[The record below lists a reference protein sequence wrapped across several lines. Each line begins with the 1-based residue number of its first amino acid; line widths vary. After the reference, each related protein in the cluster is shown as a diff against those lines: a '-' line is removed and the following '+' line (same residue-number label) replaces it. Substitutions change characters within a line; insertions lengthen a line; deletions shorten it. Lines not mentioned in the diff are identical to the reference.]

1 VAMRFRDREDAGRQL
16 ADLLRRADLGSGD
29 VLVLAL
35 PRGGVPVAAQV
46 AQALCVPLDVV
57 VVRKLGVPFQP
68 ELAMGAIGEEGV
80 RVENSEVL
88 RLAGLDEDD
97 LAAAEARERPELE
110 RRARQYRDGRARL
123 SLAGRCAVIV
133 DDGIATGST
142 VRAACLVARGQGVA
156 RLVVGVPVA
165 SRLATQELKDVCDDL
180 FALAVPEPFY
190 AVGEWY
196 RDFSQTTDEEV
207 RVMLRRQPWLDND
220 LRAESR
226 APQRPQR
233 GGEDD
238 AS

>member
-1 VAMRFRDREDAGRQL
+1 MRFRDREDAGRQL

-46 AQALCVPLDVV
+46 AQALCVPLDVL

-80 RVENSEVL
+80 RVENAEVL
-88 RLAGLDEDD
+88 RLAGLDAAD
-97 LAAAEARERPELE
+97 LATAEARERPELE

-220 LRAESR
+220 RRAESR